1 MENQNFEKERL
12 VFLEQYHQLLYNKK
26 YPDALAL
33 AEERLKKIPADAD
46 AYAAI
51 GETLIALDLM
61 DEARELVL
69 TVEKKISEMTL
80 VLTRLGNLY
89 AEKGYEKDSQF
100 CFQKFMALNP
110 SLHSTQESIPDAKI
124 LQGVQEAEGKTED
137 RDKDLSSEYAI
148 RTLSGW
154 LKNIQRIRT
163 HAENDR

>member
-69 TVEKKISEMTL
+69 TVEKKISDMTL
-80 VLTRLGNLY
+80 VLIRLGNLY

-100 CFQKFMALNP
+100 CFQKFMALSP
-110 SLHSTQESIPDAKI
+110 SFHHAQKAIPDVKI
-124 LQGVQEAEGKTED
+124 QQDIQETEEKTVA
-137 RDKDLSSEYAI
+137 RDKDLSSEYVI

-154 LKNIQRIRT
+154 LKNIQRIKA
-163 HAENDR
+163 HATDYR

>member
-51 GETLIALDLM
+51 GETLIELDLM

-69 TVEKKISEMTL
+69 TVEKKISDMTL

-100 CFQKFMALNP
+100 CFQKFMALSP
-110 SLHSTQESIPDAKI
+110 SLHSTRESIPDAKI
-124 LQGVQEAEGKTED
+124 LQDIEGTEEKTAD
-137 RDKDLSSEYAI
+137 RGRDLSSEYAI

-163 HAENDR
+163 HAADYR

>member
-1 MENQNFEKERL
+1 MENQNFKKERL
-12 VFLEQYHQLLYNKK
+12 VFLEQYHHLLRNKK

-69 TVEKKISEMTL
+69 TVEKKISDMTL

-89 AEKGYEKDSQF
+89 TEKGYEKDSQF
-100 CFQKFMALNP
+100 CFQKFMALSP
-110 SLHSTQESIPDAKI
+110 SLHCIQKAIPDAKI
-124 LQGVQEAEGKTED
+124 QLDIQETEEKTVVL
-137 RDKDLSSEYAI
+137 DKDLSSEYVI

-163 HAENDR
+163 HAVDYR

>member
-12 VFLEQYHQLLYNKK
+12 VFLEQYHHLLRNKK

-69 TVEKKISEMTL
+69 TVEKKISDMTL
-80 VLTRLGNLY
+80 VLIRLGNLY

-100 CFQKFMALNP
+100 CFQKFMALSP
-110 SLHSTQESIPDAKI
+110 SLHRAQKAIPDAKI
-124 LQGVQEAEGKTED
+124 QQDIQETEEKTVV
-137 RDKDLSSEYAI
+137 RDKDPSSEYVI

-154 LKNIQRIRT
+154 LKNIQRIKA
-163 HAENDR
+163 HAADYR